1 MRTPV
6 EFTIVRLVA
15 ESLRLEFPAE
25 FWARLEQRRDEGAL
39 DERVTALGSAI
50 GIGFLSSTV
59 RGPDALEALLDSGT
73 PVVLYAPG
81 ERSRAVLL
89 SVRSADTRGRALACV
104 EVGDF
109 PGDGTR
115 ELTGTTAERAAEIRA
130 LLGDAPSA
138 LAPLLMMAT
147 ASADVA
153 RNDGLRR
160 PSEGTPPV
168 TAEPSA
174 FSRLATLLR
183 GDRRDIVIVFFYA
196 ALAGLFA
203 LSLPLSVGAI
213 VGLVQGGLILQPVL
227 ILIGYV
233 VVGTLIS
240 GGLQVLQLGVVERI
254 QQRVFARMALEFS
267 FRIPRIR
274 YDIAM
279 SHDLPETMNRLFE
292 AITIQ
297 KSLAK
302 FLLDTSQAL
311 LTVIAGL
318 VLLTFYHPYFSLFGL
333 LLLLI
338 LGGILW
344 VTGPRGLATS
354 LVESKYKYRALHWLE
369 EQARA
374 FHAFK
379 FGGRS
384 SLGIRRMDEIL
395 EGYLVYRRK
404 HFRIL
409 VGQTISIVVFR
420 ALIVGGFLILGSQL
434 VISRQISLGQ
444 FVASE
449 FVVVTVLLG
458 VEKLILSMSAIY
470 DVLTSAEK
478 AGHVSDLPLDQPGGA
493 ALPTSR
499 RGMALDMRGLTFRYA
514 PETRAILRDV
524 TLRIAPGERIA
535 ITGVEG
541 AGATTLLRL
550 AAGLFDSYTGTLLMD
565 GIPLQTLDR
574 TILREHVGQY
584 MSATDLFD
592 GTIYENVAVG
602 RPGIDVAAAR
612 RAIDAVGLTREIEEM
627 PDGMET
633 LIEHGGQRLPN
644 YVAIKLL
651 FAQAIAGSPRLLV
664 IDDLFQ
670 NLHVNDRRA
679 LLQLLLDDTRPWT
692 VVVISHDRNVLAAM
706 DRVIVLDEGA
716 VIRDAPMLD
725 LTDVPVMQEILG
737 SSAFARAAE
746 VN

>member
-6 EFTIVRLVA
+6 ESTIIRLVA
-15 ESLRLEFPAE
+15 DSLRLEFPAE

-39 DERVTALGSAI
+39 DERLTALGSAL
-50 GIGFLSSTV
+50 GVGFLATTV
-59 RGPDALEALLDSGT
+59 SGPVAIEELLDSRT
-73 PVVLYAPG
+73 PVVLFSRADQ
-81 ERSRAVLL
+81 SRAVMLA
-89 SVRSADTRGRALACV
+89 VRAEDARGRARGLASL
-104 EVGDF
+104 EIGDF
-109 PGDGTR
+109 PDDGTR
-115 ELTGTTAERAAEIRA
+115 ALTGSTAERAAEIRR
-130 LLGDAPSA
+130 LVGDAPVA
-138 LAPLLMMAT
+138 LAPVLMT
-147 ASADVA
+147 SAQ
-153 RNDGLRR
+153 
-160 PSEGTPPV
+160 P
-168 TAEPSA
+168 AEPTA
-174 FSRLATLLR
+174 FARLATLLR
-183 GDRRDIVIVFFYA
+183 EDRRDIVIVFFYA

-318 VLLTFYHPYFSLFGL
+318 VLLTLYHPYFSLFGL

-395 EGYLVYRRK
+395 AGYLAYRRK

-478 AGHVSDLPLDQPGGA
+478 AGHVADLPLDRAGGT
-493 ALPTSR
+493 ALPVSR
-499 RGMALDMRGLTFRYA
+499 RGMALDMRGLTFRYT
-514 PETRAILRDV
+514 PDSRAILRDV

-550 AAGLFDSYTGTLLMD
+550 AAGLFDSYTGTVLMD

-574 TILREHVGQY
+574 TILREQVGQY

-592 GTIYENVAVG
+592 GSIFENVAVG
-602 RPGIDVAAAR
+602 RPGIDIAAAR
-612 RAIDAVGLTREIEEM
+612 RAIDDVGLTREIEEM
-627 PDGMET
+627 PEGMET
-633 LIEHGGQRLPN
+633 LIEHGGKRLPN

-679 LLQLLLDDTRPWT
+679 LLQLLVDDSRPWT

-706 DRVIVLDEGA
+706 DRVVVLDEGA

-737 SSAFARAAE
+737 SSAFTRAAE
-746 VN
+746 VS